1 MSRQTVITT
10 ISNAHYARLF
20 EEVSQAATRV
30 IHETFDGDDEP
41 TRIWL
46 TDDGKLMSKMPSE
59 PYEKLIM
66 PYTATMQSVS
76 GKGGTSGN
84 RWTLIQRFV
93 ERGMRNEVAIEIA
106 HKIYKVLPRHIR
118 VSDAAVDA
126 LFEHHANGGEAVKTF
141 VIDDKGE
148 FTVRAA

>member
-1 MSRQTVITT
+1 MSRHTVITT
-10 ISNAHYARLF
+10 ISNAHYERLF
-20 EEVSQAATRV
+20 AEVSQSSERV
-30 IHETFDGDDEP
+30 IHETFDGDEEP

-46 TDDGKLMSKMPSE
+46 TADGNLMSKMPSE
-59 PYEKLIM
+59 PYEKLIK
-66 PYTATMQSVS
+66 PYTAVMQDMA
-76 GKGGTSGN
+76 GRGGTSGH

-93 ERGMRNEVAIEIA
+93 ERGMRNEVAIELA

-148 FTVRAA
+148 FTVRCA